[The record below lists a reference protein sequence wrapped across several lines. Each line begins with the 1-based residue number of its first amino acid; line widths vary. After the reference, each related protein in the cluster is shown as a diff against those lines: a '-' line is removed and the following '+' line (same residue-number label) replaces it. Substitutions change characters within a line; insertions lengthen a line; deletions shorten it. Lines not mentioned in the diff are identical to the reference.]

1 MQMEE
6 ADRNDKAEERLSES
20 IAREDDVGFKDHD
33 FFIVHKKQWYKMELD
48 DVVDDDPNKK
58 INKEDK

>member
-1 MQMEE
+1 MGISKQMQMEE
-6 ADRNDKAEERLSES
+6 AYRNDKAEERLSES

-33 FFIVHKKQWYKMELD
+33 FMELV

-58 INKEDK
+58 INKEDE